1 MPDYTAAHSTRPLR
15 SHHQYH
21 QLCLFP
27 PDPSELPLCEI
38 SLACDNLLCDGHG
51 RPPNPVLVVHVYIAT
66 DAVWIKY
73 ARTEV
78 VEVSFIIMELYSD
91 TAIACMSYDA
101 SSSKPTASGLVDS

>member
-1 MPDYTAAHSTRPLR
+1 
-15 SHHQYH
+15 
-21 QLCLFP
+21 
-27 PDPSELPLCEI
+27 
-38 SLACDNLLCDGHG
+38 
-51 RPPNPVLVVHVYIAT
+51 VYIAT